1 MEVIRLGT
9 NNVKISLSADELERY
24 GLEYPD
30 TEGDYCHVARYT
42 VKRILAAV
50 KKETG
55 VDYCGERLF
64 IRMFRSRD
72 GGCELFISRTEE
84 KDEKGERVENS
95 GGRVV
100 CFPSANALISACR
113 AMVGCESDAYIGDKE
128 AYLILPQG
136 SEAELAVA
144 EEFGKTVDFLGA
156 EEYVKE
162 HCDLL
167 VKGNAVEVIGRL

>member
-1 MEVIRLGT
+1 MEVIRLGI
-9 NNVKISLSADELERY
+9 NNVKISLSAGELERY

-84 KDEKGERVENS
+84 KGEKGEQVEQGAS
-95 GGRVV
+95 EVV
-100 CFPSANALISACR
+100 CFPTANALISACR
-113 AMVGCESDAYIGDKE
+113 AMVGGESDAYIGDKL
-128 AYLILPQG
+128 AYLIIPKG
-136 SEAELAVA
+136 SESELAIA
-144 EEFGKTVDFLGA
+144 EEFGKAADFLGA
-156 EEYVKE
+156 EEFVRE

-167 VKGNAVEVIGRL
+167 VKGNAASVIGRL